1 MCVVSRRTLRRN
13 PLGVKDRKLTLTFSS
28 LKTVATSLLW
38 PPKAGRIAP
47 PTGAIRSTPVWG
59 CQLGRKMIIST
70 PPTHLSTES
79 TPPPPKD
86 MIMRLELRPKRA
98 YDKPGATS

>member
-70 PPTHLSTES
+70 PP
-79 TPPPPKD
+79 PKD